1 MVNTKFSRT
10 WKSSKL
16 PRKQRKYL
24 KNAPL
29 HIRRKFVKSH
39 LSKDLMKKYSTRSIQ
54 LKKGDKVKIL
64 RGQFS
69 GKTGKVKKINLK
81 LSKIYI
87 EGVESFKKDG
97 NKSFYPIHAS
107 NLLILELMTEDKK
120 RFKTLNVKVV
130 KSGGKNHG

>member
-1 MVNTKFSRT
+1 
-10 WKSSKL
+10 
-16 PRKQRKYL
+16 
-24 KNAPL
+24 
-29 HIRRKFVKSH
+29 
-39 LSKDLMKKYSTRSIQ
+39 MKKYSTRSIQ

-69 GKTGKVKKINLK
+69 GKTGKVNKINLK